1 MAADIEQFESRLRD
15 VERETSGLSRAYEH
29 LATKADVER
38 AKWQILAGTLV
49 IAGLVVTAIKYL
61 P

>member
-1 MAADIEQFESRLRD
+1 MATNVELDDRLRE
-15 VERETSGLSRAYEH
+15 VEKETSGLAKAYEH

-38 AKWQILAGTLV
+38 AKWQILAGTLI
-49 IAGLVVTAIKYL
+49 IAGLVVTALKYL

>member
-1 MAADIEQFESRLRD
+1 MTTNVEQFEDRLRD

-38 AKWQILAGTLV
+38 AKWQILAGTLI
-49 IAGLVVTAIKYL
+49 IASLVVTAIKYL

>member
-1 MAADIEQFESRLRD
+1 MAADIEQMDNRLRD
-15 VERETSGLSRAYEH
+15 VEKETSGLAKAYEH

-38 AKWQILAGTLV
+38 AKWQILAGTLI
-49 IAGLVVTAIKYL
+49 IAGLVVTAVRYL

>member
-1 MAADIEQFESRLRD
+1 MAANVELDNRLRE
-15 VERETSGLSRAYEH
+15 VEKETSGLSKAYEH

-38 AKWQILAGTLV
+38 AKWQILAGTLI
-49 IAGLVVTAIKYL
+49 IAGLTVTAIRYL

>member
-1 MAADIEQFESRLRD
+1 MTTV
-15 VERETSGLSRAYEH
+15 VEHGKTSGISRAYEH
-29 LATKADVER
+29 LAAKADVER
-38 AKWQILAGTLV
+38 AKWQILAGTLI

>member
-1 MAADIEQFESRLRD
+1 MATNVELDDRLRE
-15 VERETSGLSRAYEH
+15 VEKETSGLAKAYEP

-38 AKWQILAGTLV
+38 AKWQILAGTLI

>member
-1 MAADIEQFESRLRD
+1 MATNVELDNRLRE
-15 VERETSGLSRAYEH
+15 VEKETSGLAKAYEH

-38 AKWQILAGTLV
+38 AKWQILAGTLI
-49 IAGLVVTAIKYL
+49 IAGLTVTAIRYL

>member
-1 MAADIEQFESRLRD
+1 MATNFELDNRLRE
-15 VERETSGLSRAYEH
+15 VEKETSGLSKAYEH

-38 AKWQILAGTLV
+38 AKWQILAGTLI
-49 IAGLVVTAIKYL
+49 IAGLIVTAIRYL

>member
-1 MAADIEQFESRLRD
+1 MAANVELDNRLRE
-15 VERETSGLSRAYEH
+15 VEKETSGLAKAWEH

-38 AKWQILAGTLV
+38 AKWQILAGTLI
-49 IAGLVVTAIKYL
+49 IAGLTVTAIRYL

>member
-1 MAADIEQFESRLRD
+1 MATNVELDDRLRE
-15 VERETSGLSRAYEH
+15 VEKETSGLAKAYEH

-38 AKWQILAGTLV
+38 AKWQILAGTLI